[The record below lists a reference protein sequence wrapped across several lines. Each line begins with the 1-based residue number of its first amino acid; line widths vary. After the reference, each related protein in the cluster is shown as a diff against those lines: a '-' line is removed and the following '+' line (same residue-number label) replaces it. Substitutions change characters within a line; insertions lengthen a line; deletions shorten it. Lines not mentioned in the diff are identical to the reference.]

1 MKSLKRILTL
11 TKVFKT
17 LFKIAFI
24 CCIVGVSLGA
34 ASFVGILIIGKKN
47 ILEIFN
53 DMNLDASYNQALCS
67 TLSFVAY
74 ASFSIALYYKF
85 YKYCENILKIGTPFN
100 KQVVTETKKTAILS
114 LVISLVCSI
123 VISIICSSF
132 KVKDNFTHTLSLGY
146 ALFYLI
152 IYFLLD
158 YGADINAKNIPDE
171 TISEEKNEE

>member
-11 TKVFKT
+11 TKVFKI

-34 ASFVGILIIGKKN
+34 TSFTAILIVGKQN
-47 ILEIFN
+47 TSEIFN
-53 DMNLDASYNQALCS
+53 DMHLDVTYKQALCS
-67 TLSFVAY
+67 ILSFVAY
-74 ASFSIALYYKF
+74 ASFSIALYFKF

-100 KQVVTETKKTAILS
+100 KQVVSETKKTAILS
-114 LVISLVCSI
+114 LVISIVCSI
-123 VISIICSSF
+123 VISIICSCF
-132 KVKDNFTHTLSLGY
+132 KVKDNYTHTLSLGY

-158 YGADINAKNIPDE
+158 YGADINLPNTPEEI
-171 TISEEKNEE
+171 ISEEKTEE

>member
-11 TKVFKT
+11 TKVFKI

-24 CCIVGVSLGA
+24 CSIVGVSLGGTC
-34 ASFVGILIIGKKN
+34 FVGILIVGKKN
-47 ILEIFN
+47 LLEIFKDIN
-53 DMNLDASYNQALCS
+53 FDASYNQALCS

-85 YKYCENILKIGTPFN
+85 YKYCENILKIGTPFD
-100 KQVVTETKKTAILS
+100 KQVVLKTKKTAILS
-114 LVISLVCSI
+114 LVLSIVCSI
-123 VISIICSSF
+123 VISIICSCF

-171 TISEEKNEE
+171 SISEEKYEE